1 MKAGRARA
9 SIGAGE
15 CDRSARPSIYYFI
28 AASWG
33 GLKRGSNSTPR
44 CYRAASVSFWGS
56 NIRIPGSH
64 IRGSCIRVV
73 AVLFFNCQ
81 KKRRKGKKSHT
92 FRTKNHIMNS
102 SEKKNVFYLYI
113 FISYYHLPSY
123 IPSVHVFIAIIIL
136 LSDSAVVLQSSHPFS
151 YKSWV
156 LYALSCLFC
165 SFFPPS

>member
-73 AVLFFNCQ
+73 ADLFFNCQ

-102 SEKKNVFYLYI
+102 SEKKKCLLFVYI
-113 FISYYHLPSY
+113 Y
-123 IPSVHVFIAIIIL
+123 IIL
-136 LSDSAVVLQSSHPFS
+136 SPTLLYPFCSCIHCHHYSSVWFCSCSAVVT
-151 YKSWV
+151 
-156 LYALSCLFC
+156 
-165 SFFPPS
+165 SFFI